1 MNPRKR
7 PQLLLILAALATLM
21 CRCSLDSGTPVKL
34 SFSDGSSVQ
43 CRRYTD
49 YIVTWT
55 DLSGSTS
62 EYDCEIPCPDGSTV
76 RVERLS
82 PLQVGTEGETQDA
95 EVLQSW
101 QAQYCPADPSTG
113 GATRIPPTSSPAPT
127 MTAMA
132 ARTATPS
139 ATATP
144 RPLLTGGVS
153 ACDLTQGFINF
164 TLAQPPLDI
173 SGKLL
178 NVRFNDTLARC
189 SIPRVNPTVLT
200 CNIPAGARPPVNI
213 SVTLDGVLVN
223 SFGYNGANC
232 TSPKPNNPNQ
242 DKPNVNP
249 TPTDW
254 QG

>member
-21 CRCSLDSGTPVKL
+21 CRCSLDSGAPVKL

-43 CRRYTD
+43 CRRYTV
-49 YIVTWT
+49 YIATWN
-55 DLSGSTS
+55 DPYGSTS
-62 EYDCEIPCPDGSTV
+62 DYDCEIPCPDGSTV
-76 RVERLS
+76 KVEHLS
-82 PLQVGTEGETQDA
+82 RQQVGAEDETQDA

-101 QAQYCPADPSTG
+101 QAQYCPVDPSTG
-113 GATRIPPTSSPAPT
+113 GATRVPSTSSPAPT

-139 ATATP
+139 ATAAP
-144 RPLLTGGVS
+144 RPLLTGAVS

-173 SGKLL
+173 SSKVL
-178 NVRFNDTLARC
+178 NVRFNNIPARC
-189 SIPRVNPTVLT
+189 SIPRVNPNVLT

-223 SFGYNGANC
+223 SFNYSGAGC

-242 DKPNVNP
+242 DKPPVNP